1 MKEFQKAPV
10 YTKDSVSYIKDDKK
24 KQKVIDDMTSHLADR
39 MAMITSD
46 RALVNEFGLDID
58 LEENRGGHNRRTVD
72 MLNGDG
78 YLVHVFHSI
87 NDAAKFFGTS
97 VDMIMRI
104 CRGER
109 KFTFGDGTLRYREKP
124 AKKKSKNNHIKKNK
138 RNYGKERKNDD

>member
-1 MKEFQKAPV
+1 MMKEFQKAPV

-58 LEENRGGHNRRTVD
+58 LEEHRGGHNRRTVD

-109 KFTFGDGTLRYREKP
+109 KFTFGEGIIRYREKP
-124 AKKKSKNNHIKKNK
+124 AKKKSKNIHIKKQKELCQRKKK
-138 RNYGKERKNDD
+138 R

>member
-1 MKEFQKAPV
+1 MMKEFQKAPV

-58 LEENRGGHNRRTVD
+58 LEEHRGGHNRRTVE

-124 AKKKSKNNHIKKNK
+124 AKKKSKNNHIKKQKELWQRKKK
-138 RNYGKERKNDD
+138 R

>member
-1 MKEFQKAPV
+1 MMKEFQKAPV

-58 LEENRGGHNRRTVD
+58 FEEHRGGHNRRTVE

-87 NDAAKFFGTS
+87 IDAAKFFGTS
-97 VDMIMRI
+97 IDTINRI
-104 CRGER
+104 CRGAR

-124 AKKKSKNNHIKKNK
+124 AKKKSKNIHIKKQ
-138 RNYGKERKNDD
+138 KELWQRKKK

>member
-1 MKEFQKAPV
+1 MMKEFQKAPV
-10 YTKDSVSYIKDDKK
+10 YTKDSVSYIKDEKK

-58 LEENRGGHNRRTVD
+58 LVEHRGGHNRRTVE

-87 NDAAKFFGTS
+87 IDAAKFFGTS
-97 VDMIMRI
+97 EYTIMSI
-104 CRGER
+104 CRGAR
-109 KFTFGDGTLRYREKP
+109 KFSFGDGTLRYREKP
-124 AKKKSKNNHIKKNK
+124 AKKKSKNIHIKKQ
-138 RNYGKERKNDD
+138 KELWQRKKK

>member
-1 MKEFQKAPV
+1 MMKEFQKAPV

-24 KQKVIDDMTSHLADR
+24 KQEVIDDMTSHLADR
-39 MAMITSD
+39 MVMITTD

-58 LEENRGGHNRRTVD
+58 LVEHRGGHNRRTVE

-87 NDAAKFFGTS
+87 IDAAKFFGTS
-97 VDMIMRI
+97 IDTINRI
-104 CRGER
+104 CRGAR

-124 AKKKSKNNHIKKNK
+124 AKKKSKNNHIKKQ
-138 RNYGKERKNDD
+138 KELWQRKKK

>member
-1 MKEFQKAPV
+1 MMKEFKKAPV

-24 KQKVIDDMTSHLADR
+24 KQEVIDDMTRHLADR

-58 LEENRGGHNRRTVD
+58 LEEHRGGHNRRTVE

-87 NDAAKFFGTS
+87 IDAAKFFGTS
-97 VDMIMRI
+97 EYTIMSI
-104 CRGER
+104 CRGAR

-124 AKKKSKNNHIKKNK
+124 AKKKSKNNHIKKQKELWQRKKK
-138 RNYGKERKNDD
+138 R

>member
-1 MKEFQKAPV
+1 MMKEFQKAPV

-58 LEENRGGHNRRTVD
+58 LEEHRGGHNRRTVE

-87 NDAAKFFGTS
+87 TDAAKFFGTS
-97 VDMIMRI
+97 VDTINRI
-104 CRGER
+104 CRGVR
-109 KFTFGDGTLRYREKP
+109 KFPFGDGTLRYREKP
-124 AKKKSKNNHIKKNK
+124 AKKKSKNIHIKKQ
-138 RNYGKERKNDD
+138 KELWQRKKK

>member
-1 MKEFQKAPV
+1 MIKEFQKAPV

-24 KQKVIDDMTSHLADR
+24 KQKVIDNMTSHLADR

-58 LEENRGGHNRRTVD
+58 LVEHRGGHNRRTVE

-87 NDAAKFFGTS
+87 TDAAKFFGTS
-97 VDMIMRI
+97 IDTINRI
-104 CRGER
+104 CRGAR
-109 KFTFGDGTLRYREKP
+109 KFSFGDGTLRYREKP
-124 AKKKSKNNHIKKNK
+124 AKKKSKNIHIKKQKELWQRKKK
-138 RNYGKERKNDD
+138 R

>member
-1 MKEFQKAPV
+1 MMKEFQKAPV

-24 KQKVIDDMTSHLADR
+24 KQEVIDDMTSHLADK
-39 MAMITSD
+39 MVKVTTD
-46 RALVNEFGLDID
+46 RALVNEFGLEID
-58 LEENRGGHNRRTVD
+58 LVEHRGGHNRRTVE

-97 VDMIMRI
+97 IDMIMRI

-109 KFTFGDGTLRYREKP
+109 KFTFGEGTLRYREKP
-124 AKKKSKNNHIKKNK
+124 AKKKSKNNHIKKQ
-138 RNYGKERKNDD
+138 KELWQRKKK

>member
-1 MKEFQKAPV
+1 MMKEFQKAPV

-58 LEENRGGHNRRTVD
+58 LEEHRGGHNRRTVE

-87 NDAAKFFGTS
+87 IDAAKFFGTS
-97 VDMIMRI
+97 IDTINRI
-104 CRGER
+104 CRGAR
-109 KFTFGDGTLRYREKP
+109 RFSFGDGTLRYREKP
-124 AKKKSKNNHIKKNK
+124 AKKKSKNNHIKKQ
-138 RNYGKERKNDD
+138 KELWQRKKK

>member
-1 MKEFQKAPV
+1 MMKEFKKAPV
-10 YTKDSVSYIKDDKK
+10 YTKDSVAYIKDDKK

-39 MAMITSD
+39 MVMLTTD
-46 RALVNEFGLDID
+46 RALVNEFGLDIA
-58 LEENRGGHNRRTVD
+58 LEEHRGGHNRRTVE

-97 VDMIMRI
+97 VETIMRI
-104 CRGER
+104 CRGVR

-124 AKKKSKNNHIKKNK
+124 AKKKSKNNHIKKQKELWQIKKK
-138 RNYGKERKNDD
+138 R

>member
-1 MKEFQKAPV
+1 MMKEFQKAPV

-24 KQKVIDDMTSHLADR
+24 KQEVIDDMTSHLADR
-39 MAMITSD
+39 MVMITTD

-58 LEENRGGHNRRTVD
+58 LVEHRGGHNRRTVE

-97 VDMIMRI
+97 IDMIMRI

-109 KFTFGDGTLRYREKP
+109 KFTFGEGTLRYREKP
-124 AKKKSKNNHIKKNK
+124 AKKKSKNNHIKKQ
-138 RNYGKERKNDD
+138 KELWQRKKK

>member
-1 MKEFQKAPV
+1 MMKEFQKAPV

-58 LEENRGGHNRRTVD
+58 LEEHRGGHNRRTVE

-87 NDAAKFFGTS
+87 TDAAKFFGTS
-97 VDMIMRI
+97 VDTINRI
-104 CRGER
+104 CRGVR
-109 KFTFGDGTLRYREKP
+109 KFPFGDGTLRYREKP
-124 AKKKSKNNHIKKNK
+124 AKKKSKNIHIKKQKELWQRKKK
-138 RNYGKERKNDD
+138 R

>member
-58 LEENRGGHNRRTVD
+58 LVEHRGGQNRRTVE

-87 NDAAKFFGTS
+87 TDAAKFFGTS
-97 VDMIMRI
+97 VDTINRI
-104 CRGER
+104 CRGAR
-109 KFTFGDGTLRYREKP
+109 KFSFGDGTLRYREKP
-124 AKKKSKNNHIKKNK
+124 AKKKSKNIHIKKQKELWQRKKK
-138 RNYGKERKNDD
+138 R

>member
-1 MKEFQKAPV
+1 MMKEFQKAPV
-10 YTKDSVSYIKDDKK
+10 YTKDSVSYIKDEKK
-24 KQKVIDDMTSHLADR
+24 KQEVIDDMTSHLADR

-58 LEENRGGHNRRTVD
+58 LEEHRGGHNRRTVE

-87 NDAAKFFGTS
+87 IDAAKFFGTS
-97 VDMIMRI
+97 EYTIMSI
-104 CRGER
+104 CRGAR

-124 AKKKSKNNHIKKNK
+124 AKKKSKNIHIKKQKELWQKKKK
-138 RNYGKERKNDD
+138 R